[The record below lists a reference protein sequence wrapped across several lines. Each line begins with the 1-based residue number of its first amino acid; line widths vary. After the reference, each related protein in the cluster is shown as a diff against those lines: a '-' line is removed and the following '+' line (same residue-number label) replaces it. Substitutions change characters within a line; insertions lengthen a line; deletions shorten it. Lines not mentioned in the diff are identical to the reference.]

1 MIVDPPKP
9 SATRVSVPP
18 LLAMRAAVL
27 GVVALVAF
35 GAIFFRLWYLQIL
48 SGSKYLAE
56 AHANA
61 IREVPIPAPR
71 GEILDAEGKPLVADK
86 VVDAVQIDPT
96 KLPESKSERSVLYR
110 ALGRVLG
117 LSVAHIEAL
126 IERGHKEVPYAP
138 VTIDTEAGRQAL
150 TVLSEHANELPGVQ
164 QQPLWIPSYPYG
176 EMAAQVLG
184 YVGQVSQQ
192 ELRKKAFQGVPSGTI
207 VGQSGLE
214 YAFEPYLRGQD
225 GSQRIEV
232 NAAEEPVPVNLP
244 PVAPVR
250 GENLRTSLDMNLQ
263 RAGEKALREAIARQ
277 RASGKPAT
285 AGAFVAMDP
294 LTGEVLAMGSYPSF
308 NPEAFN
314 HPLTK
319 SEYDALLG
327 PRAPGEP
334 SPTVN
339 YATEGLFPTGSSF
352 KPVTAMAAMEGG
364 YVNPLEHFGPGP
376 CLEFG
381 GLKFCNAGDAPFPPM
396 DMSEA
401 LTVSSDT
408 YFFTVG
414 KRAFEHEG
422 TLQAMAHKLGVG
434 EETGIELDESQGVV
448 PDASW
453 RAEMNRLQEK
463 CEREYPREPKSKCG
477 YVSEVKPWTFGE
489 EMDLA
494 VGQGSLQTNPLQMA
508 VAYSTLVDAWRNDGN
523 GWRVRPHFGLA
534 ITNAS
539 GRLVRK
545 LSAPPVARVHLNP
558 EYLGY
563 VFEGIHGAT
572 TLPGGTSTAVWTG
585 WNEAAHPTYGKTGTA
600 EVFGQEEDSWYACY
614 VADSKR
620 PIVITAMV
628 EHGGFGEEAAAPISR
643 AIATEWFYGRSSKIV
658 QPSEIAL

>member
-1 MIVDPPKP
+1 MIVEPPKP

-27 GVVALVAF
+27 GVIALLAF

-48 SGSKYLAE
+48 SGSRYVAE

-71 GEILDAEGKPLVADK
+71 GEILDSEGKPLVSDK
-86 VVDAVQIDPT
+86 VVDAVLIDPT
-96 KLPESKSERSVLYR
+96 RLPESAREQAQLYR

-117 LSVAHIEAL
+117 MPAHHIEAL
-126 IERGHKEVPYAP
+126 VKHGHGEVPYAP
-138 VTIDTEAGRQAL
+138 VTIDTEASPQAL
-150 TVLSEHANELPGVQ
+150 TILSEHANELPGVQ
-164 QQPLWIPSYPYG
+164 QQPLRIPDYPYG
-176 EMAAQVLG
+176 ELAAQVLG
-184 YVGQVSQQ
+184 YVGQVGPT
-192 ELRKKAFQGVPSGTI
+192 ELKKPAFRGVPPGTV
-207 VGQSGLE
+207 VGQAGLQ
-214 YAFEPYLRGQD
+214 YFFEPYLRGVD
-225 GSQRIEV
+225 GSQRFEV
-232 NAAEEPVPVNLP
+232 NAANEAVPVNLP
-244 PVAPVR
+244 PVAPTR
-250 GENLRTSLDMNLQ
+250 GDNLRTSLDVNLQ

-285 AGAFVAMDP
+285 AGAFVAMEP
-294 LTGEVLAMGSYPSF
+294 LSGEVLAMGSYPSF

-319 SEYDALLG
+319 SEYEALLG

-352 KPVTAMAAMEGG
+352 KPITAMAAMEGG

-376 CLEFG
+376 CLEIG
-381 GLKFCNAGDAPFPPM
+381 GLKFCNASNAPFPPM
-396 DMSEA
+396 DMAEA

-414 KRAFEHEG
+414 RRAFSHEG
-422 TLQAMAHKLGVG
+422 TIQAMAHRLGVG
-434 EETGIELDESQGVV
+434 EETGIELNEAQGVV
-448 PDASW
+448 PDARW
-453 RAEMNRLQEK
+453 RSEMNRLQEN
-463 CEREYPREPKSKCG
+463 CEHEYPREAKAKCG
-477 YVSEVKPWTFGE
+477 YVSEVKPWTEGE

-508 VAYSTLVDAWRNDGN
+508 VAFSTLVNAWRNNGN
-523 GWRVRPHFGLA
+523 GSKVRPHLGLA
-534 ITNAS
+534 ITSPS

-545 LSAPPVARVHLNP
+545 LAAPPLYHVHLNP

-585 WNEAAHPTYGKTGTA
+585 WNQSAHPTYGKTGTA

-614 VADSKR
+614 VADPKR
-620 PIVITAMV
+620 PIVIVATV
-628 EHGGFGEEAAAPISR
+628 EHGGYGEEAAAPISR

-658 QPSEIAL
+658 KPSEIAP